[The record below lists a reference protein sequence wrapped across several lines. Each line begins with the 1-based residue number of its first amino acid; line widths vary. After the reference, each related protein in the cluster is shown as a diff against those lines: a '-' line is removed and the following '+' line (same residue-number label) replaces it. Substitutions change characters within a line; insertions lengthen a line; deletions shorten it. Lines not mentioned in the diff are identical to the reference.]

1 MKSVK
6 SEEERGHHKEAW
18 EERVSDTEVNHVLE
32 VISSIPV
39 TDDEGLSEKWA
50 QGEQGGDGEEV
61 KILFNCSQWVLASVQ
76 FSHSVMSNSLQPHGL
91 QHTRLPCPSPTPRV
105 YLNSCPLSQWCHPII
120 SSSVFIP
127 PSVFLSIRVFSNES
141 HQMAKVLE
149 FQLQHQSFQWI
160 FRADLL

>member
-120 SSSVFIP
+120 SSSVFNRP
-127 PSVFLSIRVFSNES
+127 WHQGLFKWVGSS
-141 HQMAKVLE
+141 HQVAKILE
-149 FQLQHQSFQWI
+149 FQL
-160 FRADLL
+160 